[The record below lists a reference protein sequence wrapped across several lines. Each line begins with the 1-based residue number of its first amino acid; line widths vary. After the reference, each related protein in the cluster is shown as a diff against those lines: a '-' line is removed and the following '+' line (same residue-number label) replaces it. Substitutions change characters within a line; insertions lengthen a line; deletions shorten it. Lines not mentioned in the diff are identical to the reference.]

1 MHHKKWVLS
10 FLGNYHNEISVR
22 KLCESLLENGESTAN
37 SKPHIHESLY
47 SLDIVASGTHCS
59 SDRRL
64 HILFYLICCLS
75 HMQPFSFFSF
85 LVSWIMIISR
95 ICFKLKY
102 LHPLEYKPRLYI
114 AFRKF
119 WFNNKL
125 GQLWLG
131 VLNRSTYDCSYKFC
145 QKCWAQWTGQD
156 YGKCVCQSLLQ
167 GQNKVGLA
175 LLQSHTP

>member
-1 MHHKKWVLS
+1 MKLVWESYARVSWRMGKVQQTVSLISMRAYIPWTLWLLGPTAQATGDFTSSFTLSAAFPICNLRLLS
-10 FLGNYHNEISVR
+10 F
-22 KLCESLLENGESTAN
+22 A
-37 SKPHIHESLY
+37 
-47 SLDIVASGTHCS
+47 
-59 SDRRL
+59 
-64 HILFYLICCLS
+64 
-75 HMQPFSFFSF
+75 FSFFSF